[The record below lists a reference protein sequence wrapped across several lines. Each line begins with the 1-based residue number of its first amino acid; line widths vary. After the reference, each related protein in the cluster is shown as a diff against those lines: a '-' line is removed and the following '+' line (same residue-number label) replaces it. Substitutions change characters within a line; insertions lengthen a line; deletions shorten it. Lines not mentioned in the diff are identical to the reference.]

1 MNNRDQIRFVIL
13 IPTPFF
19 VNLWEKLNNSE
30 RFPNLYTDSFRPIV
44 ILLFPTQKKTT
55 IVGNADEMQKSRK
68 RWSEGILPDLVASL
82 LALGG
87 ARRRR
92 AGVVAAHRRR
102 AGAARRR
109 QFQPTVRRRGRR
121 RRRQHPDADVAGA
134 GAYFVLRSFHAI
146 QSQFHRI
153 VRRF

>member
-55 IVGNADEMQKSRK
+55 IVGNADEMQSPESAGQR
-68 RWSEGILPDLVASL
+68 EFYLILSPVSSLSAVHDEDEPASSL
-82 LALGG
+82 RTDAVLALLG
-87 ARRRR
+87 AKQPAALGSAFRR
-92 AGVVAAHRRR
+92 AAEAA
-102 AGAARRR
+102 AK
-109 QFQPTVRRRGRR
+109 V
-121 RRRQHPDADVAGA
+121 
-134 GAYFVLRSFHAI
+134 S
-146 QSQFHRI
+146 
-153 VRRF
+153 